1 MPDTMTAP
9 APDSTGH
16 EKRKFSAKEVAKMLD
31 VHFRTVYN
39 MAERGELGHVRAGQQ
54 YVFYRSHLLELAGS
68 EDVLNDMLAALD
80 AEE

>member
-9 APDSTGH
+9 APES
-16 EKRKFSAKEVAKMLD
+16 EASKQRQFSAQEVALMLD
-31 VHFRTVYN
+31 CHVRTVYN
-39 MAERGELGHVRAGQQ
+39 MVERGELGSIRVGKRL
-54 YVFYRSHLLELAGS
+54 VFYRSHLLELAGS